1 MPRSIRYAFVAAVL
15 GALVVSATSPALAHV
30 EKTVGKY
37 KFVVGW
43 GDEPTYAGFRNS
55 VQLILSDSNGKPV
68 TDLGDSLKVTVVFS
82 GQTVTYPLETTFD
95 PDSGEGTPGDY
106 RAFFIPTRPGDYT
119 FHFTG
124 SIHGQKVEQ
133 SFTSSPTTFDPVK
146 DPTEVMFPAKDPSAG
161 DLANRVEAVDA
172 RTALAR
178 TAADKGKSTANT
190 ALILAIVGLVL
201 GAGGLVAGIASRRK
215 KTTNA

>member
-82 GQTVTYPLETTFD
+82 GQTV
-95 PDSGEGTPGDY
+95 
-106 RAFFIPTRPGDYT
+106 IPTRARGLRATIGLSSSRLVPGT
-119 FHFTG
+119 TRSISPGRSTG
-124 SIHGQKVEQ
+124 RK
-133 SFTSSPTTFDPVK
+133 SS
-146 DPTEVMFPAKDPSAG
+146 
-161 DLANRVEAVDA
+161 R
-172 RTALAR
+172 
-178 TAADKGKSTANT
+178 
-190 ALILAIVGLVL
+190 
-201 GAGGLVAGIASRRK
+201 ASRLRRQRSTRSRTRRK
-215 KTTNA
+215 

>member
-1 MPRSIRYAFVAAVL
+1 MHRSIRYAVVAAVA
-15 GALVVSATSPALAHV
+15 GTLVVSAAAPVLAHV

-37 KFVVGW
+37 KFIVGW

-55 VQLILSDSNGKPV
+55 VQLILSDSKGKPV
-68 TDLGDSLKVTVVFS
+68 TDLGDSLKVTVEFS
-82 GQTVTYPLETTFD
+82 NQTVTFPLETTFD

-124 SIHGQKVEQ
+124 AIHGQKVDQ
-133 SFTSSPTTFDPVK
+133 SFTSSATTFDPVK

-161 DLANRVEAVDA
+161 DLGNRVQAVDD

-178 TAADKGKSTANT
+178 TAADKSKSTANT

-201 GAGGLVAGIASRRK
+201 GTGSLVAGITGRRK
-215 KTTNA
+215 KTA

>member
-1 MPRSIRYAFVAAVL
+1 MQRSIRYAVVAAVL
-15 GALVVSATSPALAHV
+15 GALVLSTASPAIAHV
-30 EKTVGKY
+30 EKTVGNY

-43 GDEPTYAGFRNS
+43 GDEPTYACFRNS
-55 VQLILSDSNGKPV
+55 VQLILSDSRGKPV
-68 TDLGDSLKVTVVFS
+68 TDLGDSLKVTVEFS

-106 RAFFIPTRPGDYT
+106 RAFFIPTRPGNYT

-124 SIHGQKVEQ
+124 SIHGQKVDQ

-146 DPTEVMFPAKDPSAG
+146 DPTEVMFPGKDPSAG
-161 DLANRVEAVDA
+161 DLANRVQALDA

-201 GAGGLVAGIASRRK
+201 GAGGLVAGVAGRRK
-215 KTTNA
+215 KAA

>member
-55 VQLILSDSNGKPV
+55 VQLILSDSKGKPV
-68 TDLGDSLKVTVVFS
+68 TDLGDSLKVTVEFS

-106 RAFFIPTRPGDYT
+106 RAFFIPTRPGNYT

-124 SIHGQKVEQ
+124 SIHGQKVDQ
-133 SFTSSPTTFDPVK
+133 SFASGPITFDPVT
-146 DPTEVMFPAKDPSAG
+146 DPTEAMFPAKDPPAG
-161 DLANRVEAVDA
+161 EL
-172 RTALAR
+172 
-178 TAADKGKSTANT
+178 
-190 ALILAIVGLVL
+190 
-201 GAGGLVAGIASRRK
+201 ASRVVARHLVPPS
-215 KTTNA
+215 